1 MSPHTQV
8 AGTERRVLDF
18 HVRLAPVP
26 RAPDRLLATMD
37 ECGIGRAVVCAGGT
51 MPLAQ
56 LSRFL
61 VEGGHIES
69 DADNDAVLRACEAS
83 DGRLIP
89 FFFANPHRDP
99 EHYRKAAP
107 DFRGMEISPAVHG
120 VALTDPRTAGLVE
133 AARDFGHSVYTVC
146 LERDGSRVADL
157 VSLALRYP
165 EVTFVLGHA
174 GIGNIDLYAVELIAP
189 LPNVLLETSGG
200 YTCVARAAVEQLG
213 ADRVLFGSEAPLQH
227 PEVELTKL
235 RHLGLGDED
244 WQKIAWRNACRLLG
258 QEETE

>member
-1 MSPHTQV
+1 MSAAQTGQP
-8 AGTERRVLDF
+8 VLDF

-26 RAPDRLLATMD
+26 QAPGRLLAAMD

-69 DADNDAVLRACEAS
+69 DADNDAVLGACAAS

-89 FFFANPHRDP
+89 SYFANPHQDP
-99 EHYRKAAP
+99 EHYRRAAA
-107 DFRGMEISPAVHG
+107 DFRGVEISPAVHG
-120 VALTDPRTAGLVE
+120 IALTDPRTAGLAEIAQDV
-133 AARDFGHSVYTVC
+133 GHSIYTVC
-146 LERDGSRVADL
+146 LERPGSRVADL
-157 VSLALRYP
+157 VTLATRFP

-174 GIGNIDLYAVELIAP
+174 GIGNIDLYAVELITP
-189 LPNVLLETSGG
+189 LHNVLLETSGG

-235 RHLGLGDED
+235 RHLGLDDDD
-244 WQKIAWRNACRLLG
+244 WQKVAGRNACRLLG
-258 QEETE
+258 LEETE

>member
-1 MSPHTQV
+1 MAV
-8 AGTERRVLDF
+8 ATDGREVLDF

-26 RAPDRLLATMD
+26 GAPDRLLATMD

-69 DADNDAVLRACEAS
+69 DADNEAVLRACAAS

-89 FFFANPHRDP
+89 FYFANPHRAP
-99 EHYRKAAP
+99 EHYRRAAA
-107 DFRGMEISPAVHG
+107 DFRGVEISPAVHG
-120 VALTDPRTAGLVE
+120 VALDDPRTAGLVE
-133 AARDFGHSVYTVC
+133 VARDVGHSVYTVC
-146 LERDGSRVADL
+146 LERPGSRVADL
-157 VSLALRYP
+157 VTLAARHP

-174 GIGNIDLYAVELIAP
+174 GIGNIDLYAVESIAP

-235 RHLGLGDED
+235 RRLGIGDDD
-244 WQKIAWRNACRLLG
+244 WQMIAWRNASRLLG
-258 QEETE
+258 LEGTE

>member
-1 MSPHTQV
+1 MSV
-8 AGTERRVLDF
+8 AEAARPVLDF

-26 RAPDRLLATMD
+26 QAPGRLLATMD

-61 VEGGHIES
+61 VEGGNIES
-69 DADNDAVLRACEAS
+69 DADNDAVLRACAAS

-99 EHYRKAAP
+99 EHYRRAAA

-120 VALTDPRTAGLVE
+120 IGLDDPRTAGLVDV
-133 AARDFGHSVYTVC
+133 AREVGHSVYTVC
-146 LERDGSRVADL
+146 LERSGSRVADL
-157 VSLALRYP
+157 VSLATRYP

-189 LPNVLLETSGG
+189 LRNVLLETSGG
-200 YTCVARAAVEQLG
+200 YTIVARTAVDQLG
-213 ADRVLFGSEAPLQH
+213 ADRLLFGSEAPLQH

-235 RHLGLGDED
+235 RRLGLDD
-244 WQKIAWRNACRLLG
+244 DAWQKIAWRNACRLLG
-258 QEETE
+258 LEETR

>member
-1 MSPHTQV
+1 MSGPLPV
-8 AGTERRVLDF
+8 AAARWPVVDF

-26 RAPDRLLATMD
+26 QAPGRLLATMD
-37 ECGIGRAVVCAGGT
+37 ECGIARAVVCAGGT
-51 MPLAQ
+51 MPLEQ

-61 VEGGHIES
+61 VEGGHIET
-69 DADNDAVLRACEAS
+69 DADNDAVLRACAAS

-99 EHYRKAAP
+99 DHYRRAA
-107 DFRGMEISPAVHG
+107 DAFHGVEISPAVHG
-120 VALTDPRTAGLVE
+120 VPLSDPRTAALVGV
-133 AARDFGHSVYTVC
+133 ARDVGHSVYTVC
-146 LERDGSRVADL
+146 LERPGSRVADL
-157 VSLALRYP
+157 VSLAARHP

-174 GIGNIDLYAVELIAP
+174 GIGNIDLYAVELIAH

-200 YTCVARAAVEQLG
+200 YGCVARAAVLQLG

-235 RHLGLGDED
+235 RHLGISDDD
-244 WQKIAWRNACRLLG
+244 WQKIAWRNAGRLLG
-258 QEETE
+258 WK